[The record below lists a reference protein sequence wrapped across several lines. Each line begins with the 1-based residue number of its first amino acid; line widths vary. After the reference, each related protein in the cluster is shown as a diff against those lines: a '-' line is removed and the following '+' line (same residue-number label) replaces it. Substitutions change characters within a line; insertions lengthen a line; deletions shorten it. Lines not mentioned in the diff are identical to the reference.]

1 MFIDTE
7 MLNRKIKELMPL
19 IKKIAY
25 SQANRSHHSV
35 HADDLMQEALLK
47 ILKSYR
53 ENSHFN
59 DLLNRYSVSSKKK
72 KDEGYIVTTII
83 NAMKDSIRKNSF
95 TPSSMIIQIKAVNK
109 ISRKISARTGKDAT
123 EKEIMEEL
131 GISIS
136 ELMKIQEAD
145 QELCQYE
152 KVSYL
157 EITKQDEPSE
167 ALEREQKL
175 ARLNALIK
183 SKLKPKEARILTLRT
198 LEGLTTEEVA
208 EALEIPEG
216 TVKSS
221 TSRSITKLR
230 KSLKKAAA

>member
-53 ENSHFN
+53 ENSYFN